1 MALLIYSSLVL
12 CLGAALASQHSPYSL
27 QAAVDALHRRE
38 AQLALQ
44 EEGNGESLDDE
55 GYWLET
61 SDGQPAAYR
70 PNRQQWN
77 KILASYLRRDD
88 DMDEAP
94 YDPYE
99 LEARKRSV
107 FRERDA
113 LAELPPYPTTVFRE
127 REMENSY
134 QPRPD
139 LSNDFLKE
147 IDRQANL
154 EREAKYLEQLRQ
166 LWDKY
171 QQQENEIEQELF
183 DEDRAAAEE
192 AALGRQYYE
201 KRQGYPTVS
210 QSEAAAM
217 YYGPPMEERKRTLP
231 ILPWLPATRKKR
243 FPVAKRSPKPEASA
257 SGTDEKV
264 AKDLQALFGEPEE
277 SKKKRSV
284 EPDVEKKQDN
294 KTKSHEK
301 RDASGEHEEHEERS
315 SEEDHEEDDHDHE
328 HDHEHDHDHDH
339 DHGHDHEHDHEHESS
354 EEFEGEDDDKK
365 KKRSVKKRS
374 NLEVVKEDQII
385 PGDIGEFKAK
395 KSIQWNKYF
404 GIDRRKKD
412 GRSNGAYPLSFYKT
426 YDEDRKK
433 KALSQDKLDNMDRKL
448 KTIEDLILDQ
458 TVKYTGDHEGGLI
471 EPEELQ
477 KLKDKVVSRLAT
489 AYSIEKMRRTL
500 DKLKESVGDDTN
512 PLKDNEIDT
521 DKRDDKKEKAKRV
534 AVKKEKAEYDHS
546 EHSIKPPE
554 KVSKDEVEN
563 DLNDLDDD
571 KKKKKKKRLS
581 KRYQEVFRN
590 DFPDFEEEQGAGHY
604 APAGDSY
611 GRSLAVE
618 TNECPLLDA
627 LERRCRGVDV
637 LSGDIYQELL
647 PACGAHQLCYLCGTQ
662 QNVCD
667 FQYLTEADTICEG
680 QSSCLSTARSALMI
694 LRGFPGPQLGPRECS
709 KNPCLYRAMMEL
721 GVSGL

>member
-1 MALLIYSSLVL
+1 MALLIYCLLVL
-12 CLGAALASQHSPYSL
+12 CVGAVLASQHSPYSL

-38 AQLALQ
+38 AQLALRD
-44 EEGNGESLDDE
+44 EGNGESLDDE
-55 GYWLET
+55 GYWLEP
-61 SDGQPAAYR
+61 SDDQPTYR

-99 LEARKRSV
+99 MEARKRSI

-113 LAELPPYPTTVFRE
+113 LAELPAYPTVFRE
-127 REMENSY
+127 REIEKPY
-134 QPRPD
+134 QSRPD

-154 EREAKYLEQLRQ
+154 EREEKYLDQLRQ

-192 AALGRQYYE
+192 AALGGSYYD
-201 KRQGYPTVS
+201 KRQGYPSVS

-217 YYGPPMEERKRTLP
+217 FYGPPMEERKRTLP

-257 SGTDEKV
+257 SGTNEKV
-264 AKDLQALFGEPEE
+264 AKDLQALFGEPED
-277 SKKKRSV
+277 SKKKRSSLPEV
-284 EPDVEKKQDN
+284 DKKQEKAN
-294 KTKSHEK
+294 ETKSHEK
-301 RDASGEHEEHEERS
+301 RDASGEHTNHEERS
-315 SEEDHEEDDHDHE
+315 SEEDHEDDE
-328 HDHEHDHDHDH
+328 HDHEHDREHEHE
-339 DHGHDHEHDHEHESS
+339 HEHDGEYS
-354 EEFEGEDDDKK
+354 EEFEGEDEDK

-374 NLEVVKEDQII
+374 NLEVVKEDQIL

-412 GRSNGAYPLSFYKT
+412 GRNSGAYPLSFYKT

-433 KALSQDKLDNMDRKL
+433 KTLSQDKLEKMNRKL

-477 KLKDKVVSRLAT
+477 KLKNKVVSRLST

-500 DKLKESVGDDTN
+500 DKLKDSVGDDGN
-512 PLKDNEIDT
+512 AVKNNEINT

-546 EHSIKPPE
+546 EHSMDPVD

-563 DLNDLDDD
+563 NLGELDDD
-571 KKKKKKKRLS
+571 KKKKKKRLT

-590 DFPDFEEEQGAGHY
+590 DVPDFEEELGAGHY
-604 APAGDSY
+604 APVSETY
-611 GRSLAVE
+611 GRNLAVD

-647 PACGAHQLCYLCGTQ
+647 PACGVHQLCYLCGTTQ
-662 QNVCD
+662 SVCD
-667 FQYLTEADTICEG
+667 FQYLAEADTICEG
-680 QSSCLSTARSALMI
+680 QSNCLSTARSALMI

-709 KNPCLYRAMMEL
+709 KNPCLYRAMLEL